1 MPRLISGAFAAASLG
16 LLISGS
22 ADAAKPFPSPS
33 APAPV
38 FYRSVKVDGLDIFYR
53 EAGAANAPTLL
64 LLHGFPS
71 SSRMFEPLLARLSG
85 QFHLLA
91 PDYPGFGHSDAPD
104 PKAFA
109 YTFDHIAEVMQH
121 FTEAVGSSRYVLYMQ
136 DYGGPVGFR
145 LAVSHPERVQ
155 GIIIQNAVAHDDGL
169 GPRWNRM
176 REFWAD
182 RAANEAGFRQSL
194 TSLAGAQRRHLG
206 ASPNVANYDPDLWSD
221 EFAFVNK
228 SGESDIQID
237 LFFDYRTNVASYS
250 AWQTWLRQA
259 KPPTLVVWGRYDQSF
274 EAAEAQAYKREI
286 PDAEVH
292 LIDAGHFALDE
303 KPDEVAALIGAF
315 MSKLSKSKRPQS
327 TPMKS
332 AHTPR

>member
-1 MPRLISGAFAAASLG
+1 
-16 LLISGS
+16 
-22 ADAAKPFPSPS
+22 
-33 APAPV
+33 
-38 FYRSVKVDGLDIFYR
+38 
-53 EAGAANAPTLL
+53 
-64 LLHGFPS
+64 
-71 SSRMFEPLLARLSG
+71 MFEPLLARLSG

-104 PKAFA
+104 PEAFT
-109 YTFDHIAEVMQH
+109 YTFDHVAEVMRH
-121 FTEAVGSSRYVLYMQ
+121 FTEAVGAKRYVLYMQ

-145 LAVSHPERVQ
+145 LAISDPERVQ

-182 RAANEAGFRQSL
+182 RAANEA
-194 TSLAGAQRRHLG
+194 
-206 ASPNVANYDPDLWSD
+206 D
-221 EFAFVNK
+221 EFAFLNK

-237 LFFDYRTNVASYS
+237 LFFDYRTNIASYS
-250 AWQTWLRQA
+250 AWQAWLRQA

-303 KPDEVAALIGAF
+303 KPDEVAALIAAF

-327 TPMKS
+327 TAMKS

>member
-1 MPRLISGAFAAASLG
+1 
-16 LLISGS
+16 
-22 ADAAKPFPSPS
+22 
-33 APAPV
+33 
-38 FYRSVKVDGLDIFYR
+38 
-53 EAGAANAPTLL
+53 
-64 LLHGFPS
+64 
-71 SSRMFEPLLARLSG
+71 
-85 QFHLLA
+85 
-91 PDYPGFGHSDAPD
+91 
-104 PKAFA
+104 
-109 YTFDHIAEVMQH
+109 MQH

-145 LAVSHPERVQ
+145 LAVAHPERVQ

-206 ASPNVANYDPDLWSD
+206 ASPNATNYDPDLWSD
-221 EFAFVNK
+221 EFAFLNK

-250 AWQTWLRQA
+250 AWQAWLRQA

-286 PDAEVH
+286 PDADVH

-315 MSKLSKSKRPQS
+315 MSKLSKSRRPRS
-327 TPMKS
+327 TPMKN
-332 AHTPR
+332 AYTPR